1 MKKYVLS
8 LVLLAVPVARSNP
21 LKLNVDLKRKLH
33 KALKPGRHLQTGNA
47 ADDENGEEA
56 CENKG
61 FNEDECYDVGCCE
74 WDEDQCWSSVGTGEC
89 SHDHDDDCDDNMN
102 DSYDY
107 DDSDDLYYDDDG
119 GNFFD
124 AFGSPLC
131 ALSIFSLLEG
141 IEDLPVV
148 APGVTVTDD
157 FEFEF
162 DFGADNEAVD
172 AYISACAEL
181 GGQNIVIDADY
192 SDGCD
197 SSDFINWNQCVG
209 SLCDQDDIN
218 FFGPSFADPPPTC
231 TVSTEVRSLDGL
243 SGDLGISASDVCI
256 ESMTEIFFSS
266 DVYEDFDATILDEET
281 GEFTGDLEALGIFSN
296 ECESTDGRVVL
307 GTIAYDDE
315 CDEASFSSVPM
326 CVAKSC
332 DNEEASSFIELIY
345 ELVNPECVDV
355 TVSITEIKSTKSA
368 KKKKSKKAGK
378 SGKGEKSSK
387 APKSEKGE
395 KSSKAA
401 KSGKEE
407 KSVKATKGMKGHKS
421 EKAEKS
427 GKA

>member
-1 MKKYVLS
+1 MV
-8 LVLLAVPVARSNP
+8 V
-21 LKLNVDLKRKLH
+21 
-33 KALKPGRHLQTGNA
+33 T
-47 ADDENGEEA
+47 
-56 CENKG
+56 
-61 FNEDECYDVGCCE
+61 
-74 WDEDQCWSSVGTGEC
+74 
-89 SHDHDDDCDDNMN
+89 
-102 DSYDY
+102 
-107 DDSDDLYYDDDG
+107 
-119 GNFFD
+119 FFD

-148 APGVTVTDD
+148 QPGVTVTDD

-368 KKKKSKKAGK
+368 KKKKIKEGGEVRKRRKVVQGAEVRKRRKVIQGGEVRKRRKIGQGDEGYERTQVGK
-378 SGKGEKSSK
+378 SRKIGQGLKHRFY
-387 APKSEKGE
+387 A
-395 KSSKAA
+395 
-401 KSGKEE
+401 
-407 KSVKATKGMKGHKS
+407 
-421 EKAEKS
+421 
-427 GKA
+427 